1 MSIQSSSVNLH
12 GPFKIMII
20 RFNIIRDIGKDG
32 DKSSS
37 YSEYF
42 RRLFTLEISWQAVK
56 LCLICNGGNFRGE
69 HDAFRLIFINISR
82 KSSML
87 KIDWKLERIRF
98 VWHTALMVFPRSRLN
113 SQPAE
118 RARAFRVTGLVVY
131 FDNADSARLSC
142 FFYINQA
149 ISWL

>member
-1 MSIQSSSVNLH
+1 MSIQSLSVNLH

-98 VWHTALMVFPRSRLN
+98 VWHRWFFRALVWTLN
-113 SQPAE
+113 LLS
-118 RARAFRVTGLVVY
+118 ARAFRVTGLVVY